1 MLAAVAMLAGVVA
14 AGIGVL
20 ALADALI
27 ATGLP
32 DPGPVTTLGLPF
44 TRAVGEIA
52 AVTAVGGTMFAAFLT
67 PPQDNGVLDVG
78 SYRALRL
85 AAAASGVA
93 AVCAALMVPLTISDV
108 SGEPVREHLN
118 PIELWRVAGL
128 VDAASAWRWTAL
140 IAAAVAVSARLVLR
154 WSPTPMLFAG
164 SLLTLVPLG
173 LTGHSATGGS
183 HDVATDSL
191 LIHLFAGALWA
202 GGLLALLAHAL
213 RAGAYCDLAAR
224 RFSAIALWCFIAM
237 AVSGTINAG
246 VRIRPADLFS
256 TAYGWLI
263 AAKVAALVVLG
274 LIGWRHRRGAV
285 AALQSDPGARGAL
298 IRLAMVEAL
307 VFAVTFGIA
316 VGLGRTPP
324 PPARSSPTAAEVALG
339 YDLPGPPNLARI
351 MTDWRFDLIFG
362 SAAIIAATIYL
373 AAVIRLRRRGDQWPT
388 HRTVAWLLGCA
399 VLLGTTSSG
408 LGSYLPA
415 MFSAHVA
422 GHLLLSM
429 PAAILLVLGAPATLA
444 RSALPAAAAGGPPG
458 PREWLMASLTGR
470 AARLFTH
477 PVVATV
483 AFVAGF
489 CYFGGVFD
497 AAAGNHGAQVAMTA
511 VFLLGGYLFFWVVI
525 GIDPIPREVSLAG
538 RAGMLA
544 AAIALLALS
553 GALLMERDDILAGR
567 FYRSLQLPWHSD
579 VLADQYS
586 DLLADQHRGAALLM
600 TVGEVP
606 LVAVLL
612 ALLIRRA
619 KTTAIRPQAPF
630 HPQP

>member
-20 ALADALI
+20 ALANALI

>member
-444 RSALPAAAAGGPPG
+444 LSALPAAAAGGPPG

-525 GIDPIPREVSLAG
+525 GIDPMPREVSLAG